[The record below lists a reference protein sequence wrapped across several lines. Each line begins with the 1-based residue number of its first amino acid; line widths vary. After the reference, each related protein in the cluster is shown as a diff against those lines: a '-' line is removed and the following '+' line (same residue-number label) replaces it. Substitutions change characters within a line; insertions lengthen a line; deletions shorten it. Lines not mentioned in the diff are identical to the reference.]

1 MNLNQILKEQILNE
15 VQSYIGQCDVIRRS
29 EEGESFWQTLMNQA
43 EKISKEDF
51 LSNINPDNILE
62 DDETVDDFI
71 AADPDSYFAK
81 SIVNNNL
88 YYFIGTH
95 GFEFIWL
102 KK

>member
-1 MNLNQILKEQILNE
+1 MKLAKILKEEILNQTQE
-15 VQSYIGQCDVIRRS
+15 YVGQCDVIRKKPGG
-29 EEGESFWQTLMNQA
+29 EEFWHELMDNR
-43 EKISKEDF
+43 EEISKDDF
-51 LSNINPDNILE
+51 LLNINPSRVVE

-71 AADPDSYFAK
+71 AGDLDSYFAK
-81 SIVNNNL
+81 TVINNKL